1 MERKDPKRIVIEVTD
16 EVHQH
21 VKILAAEQ
29 SISLKKFILRCIQ
42 REFNRL
48 EHLKGNDD
56 SM

>member
-1 MERKDPKRIVIEVTD
+1 MEKKEPKRIVIEVPD

-42 REFNRL
+42 REFNRIR
-48 EHLKGNDD
+48 ENDGK
-56 SM
+56 